1 MAIIYTYP
9 ELTSPQGGDLLLIS
23 DVSVKN
29 NPTNRVTLDNVAAYV
44 RTTFPINNLEFQG
57 DSGPEGQ
64 VNLENQVFNVLG
76 TANEIET
83 SSLDQTLTIGLPDDV
98 TITNDL
104 TVNNDTSIA
113 GSLGVTNTLTVND
126 NQGNGSTI
134 DSLLS
139 MSSNRITDL
148 NNPVNAQDA
157 ATKNYVDTAVTGL
170 LDFKGTFRAD
180 TGEILSGG
188 NTGSYLYNCPGGA
201 GTRVAVL
208 IGDYYVVANTAGQF
222 YCSGDLLQ
230 IGDSVFAVADA
241 AADSSTIN
249 DWGIVEGDN
258 IEGSGTANTV
268 PVWTDSQVLGDSL
281 ITSAV
286 GTVFPGSKEL
296 TFDTTSGLC
305 KFLGGAK
312 LEDGDLVI
320 DRSGVTVV
328 QLQNSFDG
336 NDNYGVLLLRKSA
349 SHIATQISA
358 RDTAGTADTTY
369 FSSPATGQETTNSAL
384 RIDNGTRKVYLPE
397 IYTASG
403 ATTDRNLIIGTGG
416 EIKIGANP
424 NVGTGTTN
432 DIVRFIDG
440 PNGVIG
446 DSGMSDNGNVIQLD
460 TSRNFNIT
468 RTFGNNNIQSR
479 ILVGAGVAAGDL
491 ALDVKQKA
499 YVRAGLVVSPNP
511 SGVQV
516 DDSSLVVGAGNNDIV
531 SGSDHCLTVG
541 NGNQIISDS
550 DRSVSF
556 GNNNETKQSDNSM
569 NVGNTNLLKYSNNSH
584 IIGQN
589 NKMGDDYQ
597 SGTAGF
603 NNSLVIGSDNV
614 LSTDDGSP
622 NPPDGGLSFVIGHD
636 NELKHTENN
645 SFTFGYSIANK
656 GGASTAHRNDFN
668 IGGDLTAVNQTMTLG
683 YRNDANSYPVENN
696 IVGLGT
702 TKFVVAVGSNTT
714 SDANAL
720 LITEGGINKSNQP
733 QIPRIVLPTVVG
745 FNFVNDVSA
754 AAGGIP
760 VGGLYH
766 SSGTLKIRLT

>member
-29 NPTNRVTLDNVAAYV
+29 NPTNRVTLDNVATYI
-44 RTTFPINNLEFQG
+44 RTTFPSNNLEFQG
-57 DSGPEGQ
+57 DSGTEGQ

-98 TITNDL
+98 TIANDL
-104 TVNNDTSIA
+104 TVSGQTETNSLQVNNNANID
-113 GSLGVTNTLTVND
+113 GNLDVLNKLTVSD
-126 NQGNGSTI
+126 NQGDGSII

-139 MSSNRITDL
+139 MSNNRIINL
-148 NNPVNAQDA
+148 ANPVNAQDA
-157 ATKNYVDTAVTGL
+157 ATKSYVDTAVTGL
-170 LDFKGTFRAD
+170 LDFKGTFNAA

-241 AADSSTIN
+241 AADNSTIN

-258 IEGSGTANTV
+258 IEGSGTANTI
-268 PVWTDSQVLGDSL
+268 PVWTDSQVLGNSMLSQDAGATKVTISGALDLSSSL
-281 ITSAV
+281 INNVLDPVAAQDAATKAYVDAVDLDFTGDSGTGNVQQGSTFNVLGSGPITTLASGTTLTINSSAV
-286 GTVFPGSKEL
+286 EGT
-296 TFDTTSGLC
+296 
-305 KFLGGAK
+305 
-312 LEDGDLVI
+312 
-320 DRSGVTVV
+320 
-328 QLQNSFDG
+328 
-336 NDNYGVLLLRKSA
+336 
-349 SHIATQISA
+349 
-358 RDTAGTADTTY
+358 
-369 FSSPATGQETTNSAL
+369 
-384 RIDNGTRKVYLPE
+384 
-397 IYTASG
+397 G
-403 ATTDRNLIIGTGG
+403 ATNY
-416 EIKIGANP
+416 
-424 NVGTGTTN
+424 
-432 DIVRFIDG
+432 IVRFTDG

-446 DSGMSDNGNVIQLD
+446 DAGMYDNGNVIQIEP
-460 TSRNFNIT
+460 SRNFNVT
-468 RTFGNNNIQSR
+468 RAFGNNNIQSR
-479 ILVGAGVAAGDL
+479 ILVGAGLAAGDL

-541 NGNQIISDS
+541 SGNQIISDS

-556 GNNNETKQSDNSM
+556 GINNETKQSDNSM

-603 NNSLVIGSDNV
+603 NNSLVIGSDN
-614 LSTDDGSP
+614 LLLTDDGSP

-636 NELKHTENN
+636 NDLSHTQNN
-645 SFTFGYSIANK
+645 SFTFGYSIANL
-656 GGASTAHRNDFN
+656 GAHRNDFN
-668 IGGDLTAVNQTMTLG
+668 VGGDLTAVNQTMTLG
-683 YRNDANSYPVENN
+683 YRNDTTLYPTIDRNN
-696 IVGLGT
+696 GLGA
-702 TKFVVAVGSNTT
+702 TKFVVAVGSLTN
-714 SDANAL
+714 SNANAL
-720 LITEGGINKSNQP
+720 LITEGGITAGGGGIVP
-733 QIPRIVLPTVVG
+733 QIPRVILPTVVG
-745 FNFVNDVSA
+745 FNFADDTAA

-766 SSGTLKIRLT
+766 NAGALRIRLT

>member
-29 NPTNRVTLDNVAAYV
+29 NPTNRITVDNLATYV
-44 RTTFPINNLEFQG
+44 RTTFPTNNIEFQG
-57 DSGPEGQ
+57 DSGPQGQ
-64 VNLENQVFNVLG
+64 VNLENEVFNVLG

-104 TVNNDTSIA
+104 TVNNDTSIS
-113 GSLGVTNTLTVND
+113 GSLSVLNTLTVND

-139 MSSNRITDL
+139 MDSNRIINL
-148 NNPVNAQDA
+148 SNPVNAQDA
-157 ATKNYVDTAVTGL
+157 ATKDYVDTAVTGL
-170 LDFKGTFRAD
+170 LEFKGTFNAA

-258 IEGSGTANTV
+258 IEGSGTANTI

-281 ITSAV
+281 ITSV
-286 GTVFPGSKEL
+286 VDGIFPGSKQL
-296 TFDTTSGLC
+296 TFDATSGST
-305 KFLGGAK
+305 FLGGATLEAGNLDVNRGGADMIK
-312 LEDGDLVI
+312 LQGAY
-320 DRSGVTVV
+320 
-328 QLQNSFDG
+328 DG
-336 NDNYGVLLLRKSA
+336 NYNYGVMVLRKTS
-349 SHIATQISA
+349 SHVVTQISA
-358 RDTAGTADTTY
+358 QDTQSAITY
-369 FSSPATGQETTNSAL
+369 FNSPATGQETTNSAL
-384 RIDNGTRKVYLPE
+384 RIDNATRKVYLPE
-397 IYTASG
+397 TYTASG
-403 ATTDRNLIIGTGG
+403 ATTDRNLIIGTDG

-432 DIVRFIDG
+432 DIVRFTDG

-460 TSRNFNIT
+460 SSRNFNIT
-468 RTFGNNNIQSR
+468 RTFGSNNIQSR
-479 ILVGAGVAAGDL
+479 ILVGAGVAANDL

-541 NGNQIISDS
+541 SGNQIISDS

-556 GNNNETKQSDNSM
+556 GLNNETKQSDNSM
-569 NVGNTNLLKYSNNSH
+569 NVGNTNLLRYSNNSH

-589 NKMGDDYQ
+589 NQMGDDYQ

-603 NNSLVIGSDNV
+603 NNSLVIGSDN
-614 LSTDDGSP
+614 LLLTDDGSP
-622 NPPDGGLSFVIGHD
+622 NPPNGGLSFVIGHD
-636 NELKHTENN
+636 NELRHTETN

-668 IGGDLTAVNQTMTLG
+668 VGGDLTAVNQTMTLG
-683 YRNDANSYPVENN
+683 YRNDANIYPAENN
-696 IVGLGT
+696 TVGLGA

-733 QIPRIVLPTVVG
+733 QIPRIIFPTLTA
-745 FNFVNDVSA
+745 FNFADDTA
-754 AAGGIP
+754 AATGGIP

-766 SSGTLKIRLT
+766 NAGALRIRLT